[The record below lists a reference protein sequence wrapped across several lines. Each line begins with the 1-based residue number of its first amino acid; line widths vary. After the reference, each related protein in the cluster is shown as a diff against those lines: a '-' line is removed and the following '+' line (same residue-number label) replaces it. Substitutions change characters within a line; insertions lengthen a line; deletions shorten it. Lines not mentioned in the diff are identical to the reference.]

1 MPRVSFERSDEL
13 FRERSIR
20 ASQRFLRDLR
30 DAGAPP
36 KPISEHDDVVDRRGP
51 RVAPAETSSG
61 CSSPFGW

>member
-30 DAGAPP
+30 DAETSPTL
-36 KPISEHDDVVDRRGP
+36 ISEHDDVVDRKGP
-51 RVAPAETSSG
+51 RIAPPEASSG